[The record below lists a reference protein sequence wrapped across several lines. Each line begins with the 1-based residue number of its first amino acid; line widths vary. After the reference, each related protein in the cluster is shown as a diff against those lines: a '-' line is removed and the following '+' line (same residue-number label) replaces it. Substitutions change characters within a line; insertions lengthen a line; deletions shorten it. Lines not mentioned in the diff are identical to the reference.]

1 MQWRY
6 MMAEQKETRKIQI
19 AFPDNMKGGVY
30 SNMMQVKHTREEFIL
45 DFIMVSPPAGTIT
58 ARVIMSPGHIK
69 RTIAALQENVKKYEE
84 KFGSIK
90 QAEEPHGKGHIG
102 FKTG

>member
-1 MQWRY
+1 MS
-6 MMAEQKETRKIQI
+6 EQKEPQKIQI

-30 SNMMQVKHTREEFIL
+30 SNLLMIQHTREEFIL
-45 DFIMVSPPAGTIT
+45 DFIMVSPPAGSLT

-69 RTIAALQENVKKYEE
+69 RTIAALQENVKKYEQQ
-84 KFGSIK
+84 FGNIK
-90 QAEEPHGKGHIG
+90 QAEEPHGKGQIG

>member
-1 MQWRY
+1 
-6 MMAEQKETRKIQI
+6 
-19 AFPDNMKGGVY
+19 MKGGVY
-30 SNMMQVKHTREEFIL
+30 SNLMQVQHTREEFIL

-69 RTIAALQENVKKYEE
+69 RTIAALQENVKRYEE
-84 KFGSIK
+84 KFGPIK
-90 QAEEPHGKGHIG
+90 QAEEPHGKGALG

>member
-1 MQWRY
+1 
-6 MMAEQKETRKIQI
+6 MMAEQKDAQEIKIHI
-19 AFPDNMKGGVY
+19 PDDMKGGVY
-30 SNMMQVKHTREEFIL
+30 SNLMQVQHTREEFIL
-45 DFIMVSPPAGTIT
+45 TFVMVAPPTGSVT

-90 QAEEPHGKGHIG
+90 QAEEPHGKGKLG

>member
-1 MQWRY
+1 
-6 MMAEQKETRKIQI
+6 MMSNQKEPQEIKVHI
-19 AFPDNMKGGVY
+19 PDDMKGGVY
-30 SNMMQVKHTREEFIL
+30 SNLMQVQHTREEFIL
-45 DFIMVSPPAGTIT
+45 TFIMVAPPTGSVT

-84 KFGSIK
+84 KFGSIT
-90 QAEEPHGKGHIG
+90 QAEEPHGKGKLG

>member
-1 MQWRY
+1 MQY
-6 MMAEQKETRKIQI
+6 KNII
-19 AFPDNMKGGVY
+19 F
-30 SNMMQVKHTREEFIL
+30 SNMENQRYCPIFIL
-45 DFIMVSPPAGTIT
+45 TFVMVSPPTGSVT

-69 RTIAALQENVKKYEE
+69 RTIAALQVNVKKYEE

-90 QAEEPHGKGHIG
+90 QAEEPHGKGQLG

>member
-1 MQWRY
+1 
-6 MMAEQKETRKIQI
+6 MAEQKEAQIKIAI
-19 AFPDNMKGGVY
+19 PENMQGGVY
-30 SNMMQVKHTREEFIL
+30 SNLLQIQHTREEFIL
-45 DFIMVSPPAGTIT
+45 TFIMVSPPTGSVT

-90 QAEEPHGKGHIG
+90 QAEEPHGKGQLG

>member
-1 MQWRY
+1 MEGI
-6 MMAEQKETRKIQI
+6 MAEQKEAQKIQI
-19 AFPDNMKGGVY
+19 AIPDNMKGGVY
-30 SNMMQVKHTREEFIL
+30 SNLMQIQHTREEFIL
-45 DFIMVSPPAGTIT
+45 TFVMVSPPTGTVT

-69 RTIAALQENVKKYEE
+69 RTIAALEENVKKYED

-90 QAEEPHGKGHIG
+90 QAEEPHGKGSIG

>member
-1 MQWRY
+1 
-6 MMAEQKETRKIQI
+6 MAEQKKPIEIEITI
-19 AFPDNMKGGVY
+19 PDNMKGGVY
-30 SNMMQVKHTREEFIL
+30 SNLMQIQHTREEFIL
-45 DFIMVSPPAGTIT
+45 TFIMVSPPTGAAT

-90 QAEEPHGKGHIG
+90 QAEEPHGKGQLG